1 MEKALILDTNIVIAL
16 INKTTSSLPARL
28 REVVDDPR
36 RHYVSVVSIWEI
48 AIKFDKGK
56 LHLAMPIHEIA
67 PLLERLNIALI
78 PMTLD
83 HAVAVATPLPDTKDP
98 FDRLL
103 LAVCAVEGRRLV
115 TTDQRLEGHRLVY

>member
-1 MEKALILDTNIVIAL
+1 M
-16 INKTTSSLPARL
+16 
-28 REVVDDPR
+28 
-36 RHYVSVVSIWEI
+36 VSIWEI
-48 AIKFDKGK
+48 SIKFAKGK
-56 LHLAMPIHEIA
+56 LALALPIEDIPA
-67 PLLERLNIALI
+67 FLSRLGVAVI

>member
-16 INKTTSSLPARL
+16 INRTTSSLPARL
-28 REVVDDPR
+28 RDVVDDPR

-56 LHLAMPIHEIA
+56 LHLTMPIHEIA
-67 PLLERLNIALI
+67 PLLELLDIELI
-78 PMTLD
+78 PMMLD

>member
-1 MEKALILDTNIVIAL
+1 LEKALILDTNIVIAL
-16 INKTTSSLPARL
+16 INRTTSSLPARL
-28 REVVDDPR
+28 RDVVDDPR

-56 LHLAMPIHEIA
+56 LHLAVPIHEIA
-67 PLLERLNIALI
+67 PLLELLNIELI
-78 PMTLD
+78 PMTLG

>member
-1 MEKALILDTNIVIAL
+1 M
-16 INKTTSSLPARL
+16 
-28 REVVDDPR
+28 
-36 RHYVSVVSIWEI
+36 VSIWEI
-48 AIKFDKGK
+48 SIKFAKGK
-56 LHLAMPIHEIA
+56 QALALPIGDI
-67 PLLERLNIALI
+67 PTFLNRLGVTVI

-103 LAVCAVEGRRLV
+103 LAVCAVERRRLV

>member
-1 MEKALILDTNIVIAL
+1 MEKTLILDTNIVIAL

-28 REVVDDPR
+28 RDVVDDPR

-48 AIKFDKGK
+48 AIKFEKGK

-67 PLLERLNIALI
+67 PLLELLNIELV
-78 PMTLD
+78 PMTLE
-83 HAVAVATPLPDTKDP
+83 HAVAVATPLPETKDP

>member
-28 REVVDDPR
+28 RDVVDDPR

-48 AIKFDKGK
+48 AIKFEKGK
-56 LHLAMPIHEIA
+56 LHLAMPIHDIA
-67 PLLERLNIALI
+67 PLLERINIALI

>member
-28 REVVDDPR
+28 RDVVDDPR

>member
-16 INKTTSSLPARL
+16 INGTTGSLPKHAREAL
-28 REVVDDPR
+28 AEPPP
-36 RHYVSVVSIWEI
+36 HIVSVVSIWEI
-48 AIKFDKGK
+48 AIKFAKGK
-56 LHLAMPIHEIA
+56 LALALPIENI
-67 PLLERLNIALI
+67 PTFLNSLGVTVI

-115 TTDQRLEGHRLVY
+115 TTDQRLGGHRLVY

>member
-1 MEKALILDTNIVIAL
+1 L

-28 REVVDDPR
+28 RDVVDDPR
-36 RHYVSVVSIWEI
+36 RHYVSVVSLWEI

-56 LHLAMPIHEIA
+56 LHLAMPIHDIA
-67 PLLERLNIALI
+67 PLLERLNIALV
-78 PMTLD
+78 PMTLE
-83 HAVAVATPLPDTKDP
+83 HAVEVAAPLPDAKDP

-103 LAVCAVEGRRLV
+103 LAICAIEGRRLV

>member
-1 MEKALILDTNIVIAL
+1 MEKALILDTNLVIAL
-16 INKTTSSLPARL
+16 INGTTGSLPTRARAAL
-28 REVVDDPR
+28 VESPP
-36 RHYVSVVSIWEI
+36 HIVSVVSIWEI
-48 AIKFDKGK
+48 SIKFAKGK
-56 LHLAMPIHEIA
+56 LALALPIENIPA
-67 PLLERLNIALI
+67 FLNRLGVTVI

-115 TTDQRLEGHRLVY
+115 TTDQRLEGHRLVW

>member
-1 MEKALILDTNIVIAL
+1 LEKALILDTNIVIAL

-28 REVVDDPR
+28 RDVVDDPR
-36 RHYVSVVSIWEI
+36 RHYVSVVSLWEI
-48 AIKFDKGK
+48 AIKFEKGK

-67 PLLERLNIALI
+67 PLLERLNIALV

>member
-1 MEKALILDTNIVIAL
+1 L

-28 REVVDDPR
+28 RDVVDDPR

-48 AIKFDKGK
+48 AIKFEKGK
-56 LHLAMPIHEIA
+56 LYLAMQIDQIA
-67 PLLERLNIALI
+67 PLLERLNIELL
-78 PMTLD
+78 PMTLE
-83 HAVAVATPLPDTKDP
+83 HAVAVATPLPETKDP

-103 LAVCAVEGRRLV
+103 LAICAVEGRRLV